1 MATNFYFQSGDTSG
15 TTSEQRLVED
25 LIIES
30 LKIYGHDIYYMPR
43 TLVNRDTIFDE
54 DELSKFEQAY
64 PLEMYME
71 NVDGFGGDGELFQR
85 FGLEVRD
92 QATFVL
98 SRRRWQ
104 QMVDTSGGTFQLD
117 DRPAEGDLLYF
128 PKTRSLF
135 EIKFVEF
142 QDPFYQLGQI
152 YVFRMQCEL
161 FEYSSEE
168 IETGYADIDQ
178 LEDDNT
184 VDQLLFE
191 LLLEG
196 SATDVLK
203 LEDGGSLI
211 KEDYS
216 IKPSVQ
222 GDNSDFD
229 VQETA
234 SNILDFTE
242 SNPFGEL

>member
-1 MATNFYFQSGDTSG
+1 MATNFYFQSGNTSG

-43 TLVNRDTIFDE
+43 SLVNRDTIFDE

-64 PLEMYME
+64 PLEMYLE
-71 NVDGFGGDGELFQR
+71 NVDGFGGDGELFSR

-98 SRRRWQ
+98 ARRRWDQ
-104 QMVDTSGGTFQLD
+104 LVETSGGTFQLT

-142 QDPFYQLGQI
+142 QDPFYQLGKV
-152 YVFRMQCEL
+152 YVFRMVCEL
-161 FEYSSEE
+161 FEYSAEA
-168 IETGYADIDQ
+168 IDTGYGDIDQ

-191 LLLEG
+191 LILEDG
-196 SATDVLK
+196 SGMFK

-216 IKPSVQ
+216 IKPAVQ

-229 VQETA
+229 TLEIA
-234 SNILDFTE
+234 SDILDFSE

>member
-15 TTSEQRLVED
+15 TTAEQRLVED
-25 LIIES
+25 LIVES

-43 TLVNRDTIFDE
+43 SFVNRDTIFDE

-64 PLEMYME
+64 PVEMYLE

-104 QMVDTSGGTFQLD
+104 EIVDTSGGTFSLD
-117 DRPAEGDLLYF
+117 DRPSEGDLLYF

-135 EIKFVEF
+135 EVKFVEF

-161 FEYSSEE
+161 FEYSSET
-168 IETGYADIDQ
+168 IDTGIATIDQ

-191 LLLEG
+191 LVLEDASG
-196 SATDVLK
+196 TLQ

-216 IKPSVQ
+216 IKPAVQ
-222 GDNSDFD
+222 GDNADFD
-229 VQETA
+229 DQEVA

>member
-1 MATNFYFQSGDTSG
+1 MATNFYFQAGDTSG
-15 TTSEQRLVED
+15 TTNEQRLVED

-43 TLVNRDTIFDE
+43 SLINRDTIFDE
-54 DELSKFEQAY
+54 DDLSEFTQAY
-64 PLEMYME
+64 PVEMYLE

-104 QMVDTSGGTFQLD
+104 QLVESSEGTYTTE

-142 QDPFYQLGQI
+142 QDPFYQLGKV
-152 YVFRMQCEL
+152 YVFRLQCEL
-161 FEYSSEE
+161 FEYSSEY
-168 IETGYADIDQ
+168 IDTGLAGIDQ

-191 LLLEG
+191 LNLEG
-196 SATDVLK
+196 SSTDVLK
-203 LEDGGSLI
+203 LESGGSLI

-216 IKPSVQ
+216 IKPAVQ
-222 GDNSDFD
+222 GDNADFNTE
-229 VQETA
+229 QIA

>member
-15 TTSEQRLVED
+15 TTAEQRLVED

-30 LKIYGHDIYYMPR
+30 LKIYGHDIFYMPR

-104 QMVDTSGGTFQLD
+104 ELVDTSGGTFGLT
-117 DRPAEGDLLYF
+117 DRPAEGDLLFF

-161 FEYSSEE
+161 FEYSSEA
-168 IETGYADIDQ
+168 IDTGLSNIDQ

-191 LLLEG
+191 LVLEDASG
-196 SATDVLK
+196 TLQ

-216 IKPSVQ
+216 IKPAVQ
-222 GDNSDFD
+222 GDNNDFA
-229 VQETA
+229 VEEVAT
-234 SNILDFTE
+234 NILDFTE
-242 SNPFGEL
+242 SNPFGDL

>member
-15 TTSEQRLVED
+15 TTAEQRLVED
-25 LIIES
+25 LIVES

-43 TLVNRDTIFDE
+43 SFVNRDTIFDE

-64 PLEMYME
+64 PVEMYLE

-104 QMVDTSGGTFQLD
+104 EIVDTSGGTFSLD
-117 DRPAEGDLLYF
+117 DRPSEGDLLYF

-135 EIKFVEF
+135 EVKFVEF

-161 FEYSSEE
+161 FEYSSET
-168 IETGYADIDQ
+168 IDTGIATIDQ

-191 LLLEG
+191 LVLEDASG
-196 SATDVLK
+196 TLQ

-222 GDNSDFD
+222 GDNADFD
-229 VQETA
+229 QQEVAT
-234 SNILDFTE
+234 NILDFTE

>member
-15 TTSEQRLVED
+15 TTAEQRLVED
-25 LIIES
+25 LIVES

-43 TLVNRDTIFDE
+43 SFVNRDTIFDE

-64 PLEMYME
+64 PVEMYLE

-104 QMVDTSGGTFQLD
+104 EIVDTSGGTFSLE
-117 DRPAEGDLLYF
+117 DRPSEGDLLYF

-135 EIKFVEF
+135 EVKFVEF

-161 FEYSSEE
+161 FEYSSET
-168 IETGYADIDQ
+168 IDTGIATIDQ

-191 LLLEG
+191 LVLEDASG
-196 SATDVLK
+196 TLQ

-216 IKPSVQ
+216 IKPAVQ
-222 GDNSDFD
+222 GDNADFD
-229 VQETA
+229 EQEVAT
-234 SNILDFTE
+234 NILDFTE